1 MEKYYTLNEVALM
14 SGLTTRTLRNHITMG
29 VLKGEKN
36 DGVWRFSVE
45 ELEEFFQN
53 PYVKP
58 SIKAKKKSI
67 VFDFLKQNKKQT
79 NEMCTIIDINAN
91 LTNAQ
96 KISTLFCEQIS
107 KLDGVNIQFSSETFH
122 SCVRII
128 LKGPEGVVMG
138 ILNSYYSKE
147 W

>member
-29 VLKGEKN
+29 VLNGEKIN
-36 DGVWRFSVE
+36 GVWRFSME
-45 ELEEFFQN
+45 ALEEFFQN

-58 SIKAKKKSI
+58 SIQAKKKSI

-96 KISTLFCEQIS
+96 KISAFFCEQIC
-107 KLDGVNIQFSSETFH
+107 KLDGVNIQFSSEIIH
-122 SCVRII
+122 SGVRVI

-138 ILNSYYSKE
+138 MLNSYYSKE